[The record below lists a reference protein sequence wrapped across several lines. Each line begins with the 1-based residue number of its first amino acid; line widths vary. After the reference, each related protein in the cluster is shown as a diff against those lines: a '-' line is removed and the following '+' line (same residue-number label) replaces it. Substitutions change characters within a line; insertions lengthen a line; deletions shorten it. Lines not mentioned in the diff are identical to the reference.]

1 MNKIIELHRP
11 VNNKNI
17 PNKVPKAQTVR
28 NEISDVS
35 IEGKKQKIDG
45 DCQIP

>member
-17 PNKVPKAQTVR
+17 PSAVPKAQTVR

-35 IEGKKQKIDG
+35 IAGKK
-45 DCQIP
+45 